1 MRVMHEHEQQHSQ
14 SVLMAE
20 MPSCCG
26 TGCAVCVLDE
36 YVPPPIVS
44 TPAQPTDTSSVALPP
59 HERTQCCNT
68 GCLICVRDYPELLAK
83 TTSET
88 QTLQLLEAIEMAQ
101 QAVGSLPGTTI

>member
-1 MRVMHEHEQQHSQ
+1 MYEHEQQSSQ
-14 SVLMAE
+14 FSSAVD

-36 YVPPPIVS
+36 YVPPSVVS
-44 TPAQPTDTSSVALPP
+44 PPAQPTGASATLPP

-83 TTSET
+83 TTPET

-101 QAVGSLPGTTI
+101 QAVGSLPGPIN

>member
-1 MRVMHEHEQQHSQ
+1 MHEHEQQHSQ
-14 SVLMAE
+14 LVSTVE

-36 YVPPPIVS
+36 YVPPSAVS
-44 TPAQPTDTSSVALPP
+44 TPVQPTNTSATLPP
-59 HERTQCCNT
+59 LERTQCCNT

-83 TTSET
+83 TAPET

-101 QAVGSLPGTTI
+101 QAVESLPGTLN

>member
-1 MRVMHEHEQQHSQ
+1 MHEYEQQHSQ
-14 SVLMAE
+14 FGSAVE

-36 YVPPPIVS
+36 YVPPSVVS
-44 TPAQPTDTSSVALPP
+44 TPAQPTDASVTIPP
-59 HERTQCCNT
+59 QERTQCCNT

-83 TTSET
+83 TAPET

-101 QAVGSLPGTTI
+101 QAVREIPGALN